1 MKMSP
6 FIYHRPTD
14 LDEAVGLVAE
24 FGSEGKVLAGGQ
36 SLIPLLALRLAAPR
50 HLIDVGRLVDVPPI
64 RLDTDGFVHV
74 GLTARHATIESSALI
89 AKVAP
94 LLADATP
101 LIGHRAIRSRGT
113 VCGSLAHADPAAE
126 LPAVVLALNA
136 ELVIRGPGRERRVAA
151 GDFFSGYL
159 TTALQ
164 DDEILAEVFIP
175 TWSSPEGR
183 MVGWSIHEVARR
195 HGDFAMI
202 GVAVALEPAD
212 SGVVGGA
219 ALSYFGAGSTPR
231 RVAEAEAILVGSLP
245 TEDAFAEAASIAS
258 RTLSPP
264 ADDHASAAYRRHVAG
279 VLTRRALSEASFR
292 MRSAA

>member
-24 FGSEGKVLAGGQ
+24 YGSEGKVLAGGQ

-89 AKVAP
+89 ANVAP

-126 LPAVVLALNA
+126 LPAVALALNA
-136 ELVIRGPGRERRVAA
+136 ELFIRGPGR
-151 GDFFSGYL
+151 
-159 TTALQ
+159 
-164 DDEILAEVFIP
+164 
-175 TWSSPEGR
+175 
-183 MVGWSIHEVARR
+183 
-195 HGDFAMI
+195 
-202 GVAVALEPAD
+202 
-212 SGVVGGA
+212 
-219 ALSYFGAGSTPR
+219 
-231 RVAEAEAILVGSLP
+231 
-245 TEDAFAEAASIAS
+245 
-258 RTLSPP
+258 
-264 ADDHASAAYRRHVAG
+264 
-279 VLTRRALSEASFR
+279 
-292 MRSAA
+292 